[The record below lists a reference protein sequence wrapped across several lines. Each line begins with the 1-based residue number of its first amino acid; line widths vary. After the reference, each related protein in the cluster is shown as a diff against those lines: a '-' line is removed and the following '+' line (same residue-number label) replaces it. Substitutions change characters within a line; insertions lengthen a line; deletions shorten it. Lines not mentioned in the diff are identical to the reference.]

1 MYWSGDLLDI
11 GAGLSDDELAEV
23 EELKIRI
30 KLPTPRILEFTTPQG
45 FTSAHSKGGATITY
59 TSNDQMSERIV
70 SHSQRSFSDLYRYFS
85 KTATRDCAL
94 RSAGTRRLHSKVGS
108 TDRGQSLGI
117 QSRRSRW
124 NRSLQQRSRVCPFSP
139 LPSRSH

>member
-59 TSNDQMSERIV
+59 TSNDQMSETP
-70 SHSQRSFSDLYRYFS
+70 LNPP
-85 KTATRDCAL
+85 ATP
-94 RSAGTRRLHSKVGS
+94 RSALGTLACS
-108 TDRGQSLGI
+108 
-117 QSRRSRW
+117 SRP
-124 NRSLQQRSRVCPFSP
+124 NFE
-139 LPSRSH
+139 